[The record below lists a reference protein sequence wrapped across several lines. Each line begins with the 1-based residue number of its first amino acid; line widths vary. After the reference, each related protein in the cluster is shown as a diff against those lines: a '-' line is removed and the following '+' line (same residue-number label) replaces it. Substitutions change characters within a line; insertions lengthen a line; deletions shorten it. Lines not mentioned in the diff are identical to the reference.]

1 MVRILISICSK
12 LVAVIEIIMSE
23 PSPSTL
29 TLPELAALIKE
40 QLLTQSI
47 LIGIDG
53 CGGAGK
59 SHFSQCLAKQI
70 ADFSAVQIV
79 HIDDFYKPSI
89 QRLPQRECDALIGS
103 DFDWQRL
110 RRDVLLPLSQGAN
123 CSYQRYDW
131 LSDSLA
137 EWHTVPASGIT
148 IVEGIYSIR
157 HELESF
163 YSLTAWVYCSRSQ
176 RLERG
181 VERDGEQKRAVWE
194 KYWMP
199 AEDRYVE
206 LEEPHRRAKI
216 LVDGSGG
223 SANLALRCQLES
235 LFAPT

>member
-1 MVRILISICSK
+1 
-12 LVAVIEIIMSE
+12 VAVVEIIMSE
-23 PSPSTL
+23 PSQSTL
-29 TLPELAALIKE
+29 TMPELTALIKE
-40 QLLTQSI
+40 QLLSQSI

-59 SHFSQCLAKQI
+59 SHFSQSLGQQLAAI
-70 ADFSAVQIV
+70 SAVQIV
-79 HIDDFYKPSI
+79 HMDDFYKPSM

-110 RRDVLLPLSQGAN
+110 RRDVLQPLGRGEN

-131 LSDSLA
+131 DSDSLA

-157 HELESF
+157 HELAHF
-163 YSLTAWVYCSRSQ
+163 YDLTCWVYCSRSQ

-181 VERDGEQKRAVWE
+181 VERDGEAKRNVWE

-216 LVDGSGG
+216 LVDGSGC
-223 SANLALRCQLES
+223 SANLALRCEIES
-235 LFAPT
+235 LFAPA

>member
-1 MVRILISICSK
+1 
-12 LVAVIEIIMSE
+12 MSE
-23 PSPSTL
+23 PSQSTL
-29 TLPELAALIKE
+29 TMPELTALIKE
-40 QLLTQSI
+40 QLLSQSI

-53 CGGAGK
+53 CGGSGK
-59 SHFSQCLAKQI
+59 SHFSHCLGQQLAAI
-70 ADFSAVQIV
+70 SAVQIV
-79 HIDDFYKPSI
+79 HMDDFYKPSM

-110 RRDVLLPLSQGAN
+110 RRDVLQPLGRGEN

-131 LSDSLA
+131 DSDSLA
-137 EWHTVPASGIT
+137 EWHTVPANGIT

-157 HELESF
+157 HELAHF
-163 YSLTAWVYCSRSQ
+163 YNLTCWVYCSRSQ

-181 VERDGEQKRAVWE
+181 VERDGEAKRSVWE

-216 LVDGSGG
+216 LVDGSGC
-223 SANLALRCQLES
+223 SANLALRCELES
-235 LFAPT
+235 LFAPA

>member
-1 MVRILISICSK
+1 
-12 LVAVIEIIMSE
+12 MSE
-23 PSPSTL
+23 SSPSTL
-29 TLPELAALIKE
+29 TLPDLTALIKE
-40 QLLTQSI
+40 QLLTRSI

-59 SHFSQCLAKQI
+59 SHFSAHLGKELA
-70 ADFSAVQIV
+70 ALAPVQIV
-79 HIDDFYKPSI
+79 HMDDFYKPSF

-110 RRDVLLPLSQGAN
+110 RRDVLLPLSHGEN

-131 LSDSLA
+131 PSDCLA

-157 HELESF
+157 YELASL
-163 YSLTAWVYCSRSQ
+163 YNLTAWVYCSRSQ

-181 VERDGEQKRAVWE
+181 VERDGEAKRDLWE

-199 AEDRYVE
+199 VEDRYVE

-216 LVDGSGG
+216 LVDGSGC
-223 SANLALRCQLES
+223 SANLSVRGELDCLFS
-235 LFAPT
+235 PGSNDLFATGDHI